1 MTPLVQVI
9 PAPPFQQTR
18 SLTYLQKQRLRGEK
32 ENRMEVENTLTSL
45 WGISVYIRAFARTAN
60 LQSSCA
66 IVRPGCGKCVALN

>member
-1 MTPLVQVI
+1 
-9 PAPPFQQTR
+9 
-18 SLTYLQKQRLRGEK
+18 
-32 ENRMEVENTLTSL
+32 MEVENTLTSL